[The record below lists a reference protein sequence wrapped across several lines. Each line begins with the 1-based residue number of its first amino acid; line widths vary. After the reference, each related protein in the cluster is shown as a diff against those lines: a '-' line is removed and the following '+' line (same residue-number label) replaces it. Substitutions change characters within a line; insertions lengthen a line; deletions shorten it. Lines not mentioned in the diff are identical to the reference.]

1 MGLSEQIVPR
11 GDLSGEVADA
21 RSAPNFFHFKVY
33 NDSSPEPTLNELR
46 IARAYGNLLSISEDS
61 SKAAV
66 SLASIG
72 NCEIRMFLG
81 RGRALFWLELFDHGT
96 RMSVDSFGCNKI
108 EEAAPVFEHLMSQ
121 AADLNDPD
129 PDGAAQ

>member
-1 MGLSEQIVPR
+1 MNSSSER
-11 GDLSGEVADA
+11 MLA
-21 RSAPNFFHFKVY
+21 
-33 NDSSPEPTLNELR
+33 ELR
-46 IARAYGNLLSISEDS
+46 IARAFVNLSSILEEG

-81 RGRALFWLELFDHGT
+81 PEADFDGRAPFWLELFDHGT

-129 PDGAAQ
+129 PNGAAQ